1 MSPKSQLA
9 EQLSFFD
16 TIPPQKLDTENSRSR
31 PVNVV
36 PVPTPVAMRAS
47 AITASSLIIDSL
59 DDYRK
64 YLSSAH
70 KKDSTIGLFTADIR
84 KLAVFLPNNLPVGQ
98 IGINDL
104 RGFVDDCRRKG
115 DRPKTLDRRISAV
128 RNYFKWLHIDQVIPA
143 NPAAALIFPRA
154 VPPLPKILSRD
165 EVAAFLSAAK
175 ASDEDHLIT
184 ILFLGAGLKRSE
196 ALSLTAQSI
205 KIEDSSRPPVLTV
218 SGTERTKDR
227 NLNMPLT
234 AIECC
239 RRYLSTRLPEDGL
252 LSMGKRKLNE
262 VVTEIGKRAAVT
274 GRAVTCQLLRDTFAV
289 QMLRS
294 GKNIDDVLAA
304 LGLVTSSANDEIKN
318 KYMKL
323 LELYP

>member
-1 MSPKSQLA
+1 MP
-9 EQLSFFD
+9 ERD
-16 TIPPQKLDTENSRSR
+16 
-31 PVNVV
+31 
-36 PVPTPVAMRAS
+36 S
-47 AITASSLIIDSL
+47 AIPASSLLIDSL
-59 DDYRK
+59 SDYGK

-70 KKDSTIGLFTADIR
+70 KKESTIGLFTADIR
-84 KLAVFLPNNLPVGQ
+84 KLAGFLPDNIPVGL

-128 RNYFKWLHIDQVIPA
+128 RNYFKWLYNDHVIPA
-143 NPAAALIFPRA
+143 NPASGLIFPRA

-205 KIEDSSRPPVLTV
+205 KIEDSSRPPILTV
-218 SGTERTKDR
+218 SGPERTKDR
-227 NLNMPLT
+227 NLNLPLT
-234 AIECC
+234 SIECC
-239 RRYLSTRLPEDGL
+239 RRYLSTRLPEDSL
-252 LSMGKRKLNE
+252 LSMSKRKLNQ
-262 VVTEIGKRAAVT
+262 VVTEIGKLTAIT

-294 GKNIDDVLAA
+294 GEKIDDVLAA
-304 LGLVTSSANDEIKN
+304 LGLVNSSANDEIKS

>member
-1 MSPKSQLA
+1 
-9 EQLSFFD
+9 LSFFD

-31 PVNVV
+31 HVNVA
-36 PVPTPVAMRAS
+36 PVPTPVAMPERAS
-47 AITASSLIIDSL
+47 AITGSSLIIDSL

-70 KKDSTIGLFTADIR
+70 KKESTIGLFTADIR
-84 KLAVFLPNNLPVGQ
+84 KLAGFLPNNLPVGQ

-128 RNYFKWLHIDQVIPA
+128 RNYFKWLFNDQVIRD

-205 KIEDSSRPPVLTV
+205 KIEDSLRPPVLTV

-227 NLNMPLT
+227 NLNLPLT

-239 RRYLSTRLPEDGL
+239 RRYLSTRLPQDSL

-289 QMLRS
+289 QLLRS
-294 GKNIDDVLAA
+294 GKNIDDILAA